1 MYEVCGQLC
10 VFSNDISKEAVGETD
25 VEILIPIL
33 DELPMPEEEELQVLL
48 QVYVPNLEGAVVV
61 VAAAAV
67 ELRPFY
73 EIGWRLP
80 KLEHRL
86 QLPN

>member
-10 VFSNDISKEAVGETD
+10 VFSNDISKEAVGEID

-33 DELPMPEEEELQVLL
+33 DELPMSEEELQVLL
-48 QVYVPNLEGAVVV
+48 QVYVPNLEGAVA
-61 VAAAAV
+61 VAVAAAV

-80 KLEHRL
+80 KL
-86 QLPN
+86 